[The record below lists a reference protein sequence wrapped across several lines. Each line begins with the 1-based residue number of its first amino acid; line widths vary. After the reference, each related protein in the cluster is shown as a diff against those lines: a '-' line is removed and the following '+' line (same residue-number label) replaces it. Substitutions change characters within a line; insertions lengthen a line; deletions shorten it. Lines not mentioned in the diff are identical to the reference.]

1 MATQIKIPMI
11 FQLNILSSSLLLIIV
26 EIFQN
31 LNTFSLGAKIVI
43 STLDL
48 LGKNMVAIAFYSITG
63 QTKRFME
70 KTQLKAYQISD
81 ANPKYDM
88 GQKYIL
94 IVPAYQDFM
103 MDSVVDFLTFK
114 DNKKNII
121 GIIGCG
127 NRNFNDLFAQ
137 TAKKI
142 AATLNIPILYL
153 LEFSGTDEDVKNVRK
168 IVHDLSKG
176 ESTKEV
182 QKPKELR
189 VTLAS

>member
-1 MATQIKIPMI
+1 
-11 FQLNILSSSLLLIIV
+11 
-26 EIFQN
+26 
-31 LNTFSLGAKIVI
+31 
-43 STLDL
+43 
-48 LGKNMVAIAFYSITG
+48 MVAIAFYSITG

-70 KTQLKAYQISD
+70 KTQLKAHQISD